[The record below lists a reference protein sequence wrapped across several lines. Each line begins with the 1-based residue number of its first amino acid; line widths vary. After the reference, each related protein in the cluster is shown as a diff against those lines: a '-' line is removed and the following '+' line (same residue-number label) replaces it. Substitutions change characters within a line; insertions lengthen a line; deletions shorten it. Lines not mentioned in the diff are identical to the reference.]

1 MSSSTITVPAMT
13 GTEDGCSTALPVDQ
27 APMVVGGS
35 SPTDPSATH
44 SAARRADRRLAKL
57 KQHHLHSLHAIRHFL
72 CTHSS
77 YDVLPVSFRLV
88 MFDTQLSIK

>member
-1 MSSSTITVPAMT
+1 MT
-13 GTEDGCSTALPVDQ
+13 GTEDGGPATLSVDQ
-27 APMVVGGS
+27 APIVVGGS
-35 SPTDPSATH
+35 SPTDTSAAQ

-77 YDVLPVSFRLV
+77 YDVLPVSFRL
-88 MFDTQLSIK
+88 TET